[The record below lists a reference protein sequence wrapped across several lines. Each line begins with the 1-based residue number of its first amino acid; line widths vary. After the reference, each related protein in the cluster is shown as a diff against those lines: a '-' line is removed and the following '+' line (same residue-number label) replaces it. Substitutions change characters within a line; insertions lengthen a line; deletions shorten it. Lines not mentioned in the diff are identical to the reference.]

1 MRVML
6 DGRDLLGQPITI
18 RKAPGHANFDYGQ
31 TILFAE
37 AQRQHVPTPLSRC
50 AIDQHYVTARLPRV
64 LTVRL
69 DLVSTWGDLH
79 YIGLTGITF
88 HDEHGNLVPSNQ
100 IKLYSQQPSSVK
112 DLPGH
117 HQDERT
123 LDKLLDG
130 TNDVW
135 DDGHMWLAPFTTG
148 KAHTIWA
155 CFDQEVAIS
164 MVQFWNYSKTPQR
177 GVYEFEL
184 WFDDLI
190 AFQGRL
196 APAPARGSTKSFA
209 QPIMFSD
216 APQLISYACKQQS
229 LCYKSTEQD
238 VITFDGCRLVQGHQ
252 GITQGGLQTPRHGI
266 GVSSGSVS
274 RPTTSIS
281 KPKR

>member
-1 MRVML
+1 MPRRHVSW
-6 DGRDLLGQPITI
+6 
-18 RKAPGHANFDYGQ
+18 N
-31 TILFAE
+31 
-37 AQRQHVPTPLSRC
+37 RQHASAFRWPGLVGSADYDPHFPTPMSRC

-64 LTVRL
+64 LTVRI

-79 YIGLTGITF
+79 YIGLNGIMF
-88 HDEHGNLVPSNQ
+88 HDQDGIPVPADQ
-100 IKLYSQQPSSVK
+100 VTLYSQSPGSVRET
-112 DLPGH
+112 PGH
-117 HQDERT
+117 QHDERT

-130 TNDVW
+130 TNDAW

-148 KAHTIWA
+148 KPHTLWA
-155 CFDQEVAIS
+155 CFEQEVAIS
-164 MVQFWNYSKTPQR
+164 MVQFWNYSKTAQR

-196 APAPARGSTKSFA
+196 APAPARGTTKSFA

-216 APQLISYACKQQS
+216 APQLISYASNQQP

-238 VITFDGCRLVQGHQ
+238 VITFDGCRLVQGQ
-252 GITQGGLQTPRHGI
+252 AGIKQGGLQTPRHGI
-266 GVSSGSVS
+266 GVSSGGAS

-281 KPKR
+281 KSGR